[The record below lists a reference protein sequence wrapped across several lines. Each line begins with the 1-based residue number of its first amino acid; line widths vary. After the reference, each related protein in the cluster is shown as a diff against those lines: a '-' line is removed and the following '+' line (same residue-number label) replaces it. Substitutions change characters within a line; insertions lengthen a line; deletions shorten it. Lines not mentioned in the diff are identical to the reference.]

1 MYPPQAIISEIYK
14 QPLRIGQSLIPTYV
28 TECMTTQG
36 IGRILD
42 HFCKDIHLYVAFTQS
57 HRPEEAIT
65 DSYNKCGPGFILIS

>member
-1 MYPPQAIISEIYK
+1 
-14 QPLRIGQSLIPTYV
+14 
-28 TECMTTQG
+28 MTTQG

-42 HFCKDIHLYVAFTQS
+42 HFCKDVAFTQS